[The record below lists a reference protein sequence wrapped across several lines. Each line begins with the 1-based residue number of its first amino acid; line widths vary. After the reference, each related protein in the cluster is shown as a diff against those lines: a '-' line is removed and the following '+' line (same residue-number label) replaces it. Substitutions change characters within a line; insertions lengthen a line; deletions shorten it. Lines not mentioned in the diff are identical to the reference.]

1 MAVSVVQTLH
11 GESSLFLPIYR
22 IFIFQFSFFFLSVF
36 RFSLRMAR
44 AILSDLCVCVCV
56 YLAGQEPFL

>member
-22 IFIFQFSFFFLSVF
+22 IFIFQFFFLSVF